1 MRLKQA
7 GVIGLGLVLA
17 AVMVWLGLWQMNAYR
32 RSGHQ
37 VAVERTQMEV
47 IPLTSGIATDGTVSD
62 IYARRVSM
70 TGRYRPDLHQWVGT
84 EWPLRVVTAFEL
96 SDGRLVAV
104 VRGAASSDQVPDPPE
119 GEHQVIGVFLAS
131 DPIAADPGSGVPEGT
146 LGSVRLA
153 KLAQDWPGRL
163 ISGYVTVSDE
173 NARDQGLEPPILP
186 LPEVKGSPQ
195 NSGYALQWW
204 VFAVVSIVLSI
215 LAARTI
221 GRGTKQKTGPP
232 RQTSI
237 S

>member
-1 MRLKQA
+1 M
-7 GVIGLGLVLA
+7 
-17 AVMVWLGLWQMNAYR
+17 
-32 RSGHQ
+32 
-37 VAVERTQMEV
+37 
-47 IPLTSGIATDGTVSD
+47 P
-62 IYARRVSM
+62 
-70 TGRYRPDLHQWVGT
+70 
-84 EWPLRVVTAFEL
+84 
-96 SDGRLVAV
+96 
-104 VRGAASSDQVPDPPE
+104 
-119 GEHQVIGVFLAS
+119 
-131 DPIAADPGSGVPEGT
+131 
-146 LGSVRLA
+146 
-153 KLAQDWPGRL
+153 RL
-163 ISGYVTVSDE
+163 IKLHGRDTAHPHADWANDAYVTVSDE